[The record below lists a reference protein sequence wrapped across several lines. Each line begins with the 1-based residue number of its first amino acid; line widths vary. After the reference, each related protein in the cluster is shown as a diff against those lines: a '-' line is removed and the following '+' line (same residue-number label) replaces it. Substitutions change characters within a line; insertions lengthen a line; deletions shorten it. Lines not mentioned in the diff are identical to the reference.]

1 MREVG
6 GAPLQLAADPA
17 NVGAVEL
24 GLDPAQHLP
33 VAVPETALLCLL
45 ALVQEVTGL
54 GQTVGVGETQREVEP
69 RLGALLLLS
78 VEVSQVKQTRGV
90 SCGAENS
97 KYCFVSLKLKPG
109 SGA

>member
-6 GAPLQLAADPA
+6 GAPLQPAADPA
-17 NVGAVEL
+17 HVPPVEL
-24 GLDPAQHLP
+24 GLDPGQDLP
-33 VAVPETALLCLL
+33 VATVEAPLLRVL
-45 ALVQEVTGL
+45 ALVQEVAGL
-54 GQTVGVGETQREVEP
+54 RQTVGVGETQREVEP

-78 VEVSQVKQTRGV
+78 VEVRQVKQTCGV
-90 SCGAENS
+90 SCKAENS

>member
-6 GAPLQLAADPA
+6 GAALQPATDPPHVA
-17 NVGAVEL
+17 PVEL
-24 GLDPAQHLP
+24 GLDPGQDLP
-33 VAVPETALLCLL
+33 VAVPEAPLLRVM

-54 GQTVGVGETQREVEP
+54 RQTVRVGETQREVEP

-78 VEVSQVKQTRGV
+78 VEVRQVKQTCGV

-97 KYCFVSLKLKPG
+97 KYCFVSLKLKLR